1 MAAVTFP
8 FSTDT
13 YIERRKALMKNV
25 GTGKILLLGNQDA
38 SINFRDNVYHFRQ
51 DSTFL
56 YYIGINLM
64 DLNAILDCDTG
75 EVSLF
80 GDDASIDLIVWM
92 GNQPQLRDL
101 GAKVGIP
108 NVYESKELKNHLTGD
123 IKYLPAYRDKHE
135 LNLKAWLDIQELKP
149 DMELIHSI
157 ISQRNIKTSDEIAQL
172 DIACTL
178 SAQMHEFVLRNAK
191 PYMMEYQLVGL
202 ASAFAWNHNAQWSFP
217 PILTKNGQTLHNH
230 YHGHQINE
238 GDLVLYDGGIEIE
251 SGYCGDMTRSFPAG
265 KKFSTMQASVYQ
277 IVHDSYQTALSMSKP
292 GVYYKDVH
300 LAVAKT
306 MVEGLKALGVMKGDS
321 DEAVAS
327 GAHSLFFPHGLGHML
342 GLDVHDMENLGEIHV
357 GYDSSIEKSTQFG
370 LRSLRLGRQL
380 KQGYVITIEPGIYMI
395 PELIDKFKSEGLH
408 TDFVDYQELEKYRNM
423 GGIRIEDDYVITE
436 NGNRRLGES
445 LANDLASIEEMR
457 AVALS

>member
-13 YIERRKALMKNV
+13 YIERRNALMKNV
-25 GTGKILLLGNQDA
+25 GSGKILLLGNQDA

-101 GAKVGIP
+101 GAKVGIT